1 VRAPRFVFL
10 FDKRSVDAFVKTVLR
25 FDSPRKL
32 DVHYASHSRE
42 ESGLMIY
49 FFCWGETFLARF
61 AEFWPAQIARILRHA
76 NRLFCR
82 RPQDD
87 DLEAAAQISASIIP
101 FEMYGYGL
109 VLVLNKDVWTLE
121 IAEFPPHA
129 RPGHRIRRARK
140 LREQKEK
147 KEQRKREAEAK
158 RAARAAERA
167 ANRAAKEAAKEAE
180 KLEKAARA
188 AEAKKQKDEK
198 RKEKKGKH
206 DDSTKRMI
214 AALLAWLQP
223 MISMLYNIATAS
235 CENFKQDCLGFVA
248 FGDQIKTALRAE
260 PLTVRQQLSRWIE
273 PSAEECRNA
282 NIAAWKRDPLPRGAQ
297 RERRLFCADFL
308 PMWLDTIA
316 TPLEAMFV
324 RDGRSLFGELFLES
338 ECVS

>member
-1 VRAPRFVFL
+1 
-10 FDKRSVDAFVKTVLR
+10 
-25 FDSPRKL
+25 
-32 DVHYASHSRE
+32 
-42 ESGLMIY
+42 MIY

-109 VLVLNKDVWTLE
+109 VLILNKDVWTLE

-129 RPGHRIRRARK
+129 RPGQRIRRARK

-147 KEQRKREAEAK
+147 KAQRRFERAAA
-158 RAARAAERA
+158 RAARAAERQA
-167 ANRAAKEAAKEAE
+167 RADARAAERAVKAEAKRAKQ
-180 KLEKAARA
+180 LEKVARA
-188 AEAKKQKDEK
+188 AEAKK
-198 RKEKKGKH
+198 RKAKKGSDK
-206 DDSTKRMI
+206 DSAKRII
-214 AALLAWLQP
+214 AATPAWLQP

-273 PSAEECRNA
+273 PSAEDCHNA
-282 NIAAWKRDPLPRGAQ
+282 NIAAWKQDPLPRGAQ

-316 TPLEAMFV
+316 APLESMFV
-324 RDGRSLFGELFLES
+324 RDGRSLFGELFPES

>member
-1 VRAPRFVFL
+1 
-10 FDKRSVDAFVKTVLR
+10 
-25 FDSPRKL
+25 
-32 DVHYASHSRE
+32 
-42 ESGLMIY
+42 MIY

-61 AEFWPAQIARILRHA
+61 AEFWPAQIARILRRA

-109 VLVLNKDVWTLE
+109 VLVLNDDVWTLE
-121 IAEFPPHA
+121 IAAFPPHA
-129 RPGHRIRRARK
+129 EPGQRIRRARK
-140 LREQKEK
+140 LREQKERK
-147 KEQRKREAEAK
+147 ALRKREAEAE
-158 RAARAAERA
+158 RATRAAERLA
-167 ANRAAKEAAKEAE
+167 RRAERAARRVVREAAKEVK
-180 KLEKAARA
+180 KLEKAAKA
-188 AEAKKQKDEK
+188 AEAKKRKGEARKD
-198 RKEKKGKH
+198 KKGK
-206 DDSTKRMI
+206 DKDSAKRII

-223 MISMLYNIATAS
+223 MISMLYNIAAIL
-235 CENFKQDCLGFVA
+235 CENFRQVCLRLVA
-248 FGDQIKTALRAE
+248 FGDQIKTALDAE
-260 PLTVRQQLSRWIE
+260 PLTVRQQLSRWIA
-273 PSAEECRNA
+273 PSDEECRNA
-282 NIAAWKRDPLPRGAQ
+282 NIAAWKHDPLPRGAQ